1 MSKLNHKVWCLSIC
15 YFLIVAASSMPVVM
29 AETAVPYKISMER
42 DQPNSPLRKS
52 TIMAH
57 VKKEFP
63 GRVLSIFP
71 DTDNGPDCHIVKLMG
86 EDGEF
91 RIIHVACD

>member
-1 MSKLNHKVWCLSIC
+1 
-15 YFLIVAASSMPVVM
+15 MPVVM
-29 AETAVPYKISMER
+29 AETAVPYKIDMQR
-42 DQPNSPLRKS
+42 DQPDSPLRKS

-57 VKKEFP
+57 VKKEYP
-63 GRVLSIFP
+63 GRILSILP